1 MPKYTPQA
9 GKWNVSLGADISPR
23 SVQAAVTARH
33 RNLRYHARC
42 MSKRDI
48 SAVGDHFIVGLRP
61 CASLHPLDRALLAD
75 LRPAGVVLFK
85 SNFLQ
90 DQPYAVWAETYGRL
104 IADVRSAVARDR
116 LLIGIDHEGGRVCR
130 TPAPITR
137 FAYAARWADQA
148 DAVGRAMGSELAS
161 LGVNL
166 DFAPVLDIHSNPN
179 NPVIGPRSFGTTA
192 EAVSKAAL
200 AFMTGLQSQGVLAC
214 GKHFPGHGDTDK
226 DSHHE
231 LPLLRRDLAGL
242 RQREL
247 KPFVAVIQAGIP
259 MIMTSHL
266 LLPDIDAGSP
276 ATLSRRLILELL
288 REELGFKGVI
298 VSDDIGMRA
307 VSRLFEEPSATV
319 RLFGAGT
326 DLMMVCAHWT
336 DTERCR
342 GFAQALM
349 TALEEGEIAA
359 DWDAQSRQRIR
370 ELLARTPQNAVAP
383 LSEDVLAAH
392 RTAGALFQADTAEV
406 I

>member
-1 MPKYTPQA
+1 
-9 GKWNVSLGADISPR
+9 
-23 SVQAAVTARH
+23 
-33 RNLRYHARC
+33 
-42 MSKRDI
+42 MSNPGI
-48 SAVGDHFIVGLRP
+48 SAVGDHFMVGLRP
-61 CASLHPLDRALLAD
+61 STTLHPLDRALLGD

-90 DQPYAVWAETYGRL
+90 DQPYALWTEAYARL
-104 IADVRSAVARDR
+104 IADVRSAVGRDR

-130 TPAPITR
+130 TPPPITR
-137 FAYAARWADQA
+137 FAYAARWAAQA
-148 DAVGRAMGSELAS
+148 DSVGRAMGSELAS
-161 LGVNL
+161 LAVNL
-166 DFAPVLDIHSNPN
+166 DFAPVLDIHSNPS

-192 EAVSKAAL
+192 EGVSKAGL
-200 AFMTGLQSQGVLAC
+200 AFMAALQSQGVLAC

-231 LPLLRRDLAGL
+231 LPVLRRDLPGL

-247 KPFVAVIQAGIP
+247 KPFVAAIDAGIP
-259 MIMTSHL
+259 MVMTSHL
-266 LLPDIDAGSP
+266 LLPEIDPGSP
-276 ATLSRRLILELL
+276 ATMSRRIIHGLL

-298 VSDDIGMRA
+298 VSDDIGMHA

-342 GFAQALM
+342 GFAQALL
-349 TALEEGEIAA
+349 TALEEGAIAA
-359 DWDAQSRQRIR
+359 DWDTQSRQRIR
-370 ELLARTPQNAVAP
+370 ELLARAPQNAVAP
-383 LSEDVLAAH
+383 LSEDVLASH
-392 RTAGALFQADTAEV
+392 RAAGALFQADTAEV

>member
-1 MPKYTPQA
+1 
-9 GKWNVSLGADISPR
+9 
-23 SVQAAVTARH
+23 
-33 RNLRYHARC
+33 
-42 MSKRDI
+42 MSKPDI

-61 CASLHPLDRALLAD
+61 TTTLHPLDRALLAD

-85 SNFLQ
+85 SNFLH
-90 DQPYAVWAETYGRL
+90 DQPYAVWSEAYSRL
-104 IADVRSAVARDR
+104 IAEVRQAVGRDR

-130 TPAPITR
+130 TPPPITR
-137 FAYAARWADQA
+137 FAYAALWAAQA
-148 DAVGRAMGSELAS
+148 GSVGRAMGSELAS

-166 DFAPVLDIHSNPN
+166 DFAPVLDIHSNPS

-192 EAVSKAAL
+192 EAVSNAAL
-200 AFMTGLQSQGVLAC
+200 TFMAALQSEGVLAC

-226 DSHHE
+226 DSHRE
-231 LPLLRRDLAGL
+231 LPVLRRDLPGL

-247 KPFVAVIQAGIP
+247 KPFAAAIQAGIP
-259 MIMTSHL
+259 MVMTSHL
-266 LLPDIDAGSP
+266 LLPDIDADSP
-276 ATLSRRLILELL
+276 ATMSRRIIHGLL

-298 VSDDIGMRA
+298 VSDDIGMHA

-342 GFAQALM
+342 GFARALM
-349 TALEEGEIAA
+349 RALEEGKIAA
-359 DWDAQSRQRIR
+359 DWDTQSRQRIR
-370 ELLARTPQNAVAP
+370 GLLARAPQSPVAP
-383 LSEDVLAAH
+383 LAEDVLATH
-392 RTAGALFQADTAEV
+392 RTAGALFQAGTAEV